1 MAFGETHMNKTTGTG
16 IHVACPHCDSVNR
29 VPRERLDQ
37 SPACG
42 RCHQPLFIGHPVTLH
57 QGNFDAQVL
66 RCDLPVVVDFWAS
79 WCGPCTAMAPVFER
93 AAAAMEP
100 RVRFAKLETDA
111 NTAIAANYAIRSIP
125 TMVLFHQGQELAR
138 ISGAMSLS
146 GLVDWVRRQ
155 TAGLG
160 TRSAGR

>member
-1 MAFGETHMNKTTGTG
+1 MALGETEMNMKTDTG
-16 IHVACPHCDSVNR
+16 IHVVCPQCDSINR

-37 SPACG
+37 KPVCG
-42 RCHQPLFIGHPVTLH
+42 RCHQALFTGHPVTLH
-57 QGNFDAQVL
+57 GGNFDTQVL
-66 RCDLPVVVDFWAS
+66 RSDLPVVVDFWAS

-100 RVRFAKLETDA
+100 RVRFGKLETDA

-125 TMVLFHQGQELAR
+125 TLVLFHRGQELAR
-138 ISGAMSLS
+138 ISGAMSLN
-146 GLVDWVRRQ
+146 GLIDWVRRQ

-160 TRSAGR
+160 ARPAGR